1 MTEPAS
7 RRAWA
12 KREGCARTLGASFFF
27 SAKIILQ
34 LQHVA
39 IAPTIPSFATIP
51 FLMALVQKQ
60 GVEFAIQPQAT
71 APAIDTSEWPLL
83 LKDYDKRESPTGGN
97 ASRCMLIPKSSRS
110 NRPFHPNPRRLQP
123 AVARPQILHL
133 LWRHQPRQTFKP
145 ILT

>member
-1 MTEPAS
+1 MG
-7 RRAWA
+7 

-83 LKDYDKRESPTGGN
+83 LKDYDKRESPHRRERKQIFDWEICIG
-97 ASRCMLIPKSSRS
+97 SRMT
-110 NRPFHPNPRRLQP
+110 
-123 AVARPQILHL
+123 LHL
-133 LWRHQPRQTFKP
+133 DAC
-145 ILT
+145 